1 MNRKILLT
9 LIFVLVA
16 ALSIG
21 SIYASDVNST
31 GSHVSSVDDSDAKI
45 SVESQ
50 DLQASEAVVDNDSSV
65 DVLKSENSSTLSTN
79 TQEVNLLA
87 SDNNATSYLDASK
100 TINAKGTTKYYK
112 GSTKYTATFL
122 DLNGTA
128 LNNTKVKIVV
138 NGKTYTKT
146 TDSKGVVSLDINLK
160 PGTYKVTAT
169 NPVTGYSL
177 TTNFKILSTISA
189 KNINKV
195 YTDTRKFTATF
206 YKSNGKVLANKY
218 IKFKINGKTYKVKT
232 NSKGVA
238 SLSVKNLKKGTHKI
252 ISYNRDG
259 LTRTNTIKVVTSAK
273 TSLTANDYTFLS
285 KDTKKIKVRLLN
297 EFGYAPLKGKVIKFT
312 VNGKTYRANTNKY
325 GYATLKLPSL
335 KNGVYTVKYSFAKY
349 GYYKA
354 SSTKAK
360 LTIIPSK
367 TPTYTVKSTT
377 IFGHGA
383 KTPFKVAVTS
393 GSVPLAG
400 KKITINVD
408 GKTYSRTTNS
418 QGLAAITINLD
429 IGTYKI
435 TYTNDAESKISKKT
449 ESTTIQVVERNASSI
464 NWKSSTTF
472 NQGTQT
478 VKLLILDSN
487 GKAVSG
493 GAVKLNVNGKEYSAT
508 TDSNGYATISASF
521 TPGNYSVSYSFE
533 GDNLNAPSTGQSDLH
548 VEKLSTVSL
557 ANVITAAKS
566 LKNYIANNNN
576 LPTTVSCGGLTFTV
590 PEFLYIMCQAINE
603 LGNAKTSAI
612 AFITGV
618 EDPTSPSG
626 DAISTTELYKSGYL
640 ALAKNVAN
648 YISTHKQAPN
658 YASSAVGN
666 IIYNELVDATARIL
680 AWYGDN
686 GKVLPNYVT
695 ISYGDGGGVSPTG
708 TGINEKNTIKDL
720 TPYLKS
726 TTNCPVNNDAIKK
739 VVDGVTKGLT
749 SASAKAKAI
758 FNYVRDYI
766 SYSFYYD
773 TKYGAVNTLKY
784 KTGNCVDQSHLLVA
798 MFRTADLPARYVHG
812 TCRFSSGSTYGHVW
826 TQVLIDGKWTVAD
839 ATSSRNSLGS
849 VANWN
854 TKSFTLH
861 RIYSSL
867 SF

>member
-16 ALSIG
+16 TLSVG

-31 GSHVSSVDDSDAKI
+31 GSHVSSIDDSDAKI

-79 TQEVNLLA
+79 TQEVNVLA
-87 SDNNATSYLDASK
+87 ADNNATSYLDASK
-100 TINAKGTTKYYK
+100 TITAKSISKYYK

-138 NGKTYTKT
+138 NGKTYTST
-146 TDSKGVVSLDINLK
+146 TDSKGVASLDINLK

-169 NPVTGYSL
+169 NPVTGYSI
-177 TTNFKILSTISA
+177 TTNFKILSTIAASDL
-189 KNINKV
+189 KKV
-195 YTDTRKFTATF
+195 YTDARKFSATF

-218 IKFKINGKTYKVKT
+218 VKFKINGKTYKVKT

-238 SLSVKNLKKGTHKI
+238 SLALKTLKRGTHKI
-252 ISYNRDG
+252 ISYNTDG
-259 LTRTNTIKVVTSAK
+259 LTKTNKVIVYTSVKTYLTAYTYTFLYKESKKIKVKLLNAFKYAPGKGKIVKFKINGKTYSAK
-273 TSLTANDYTFLS
+273 TSKNGFAA
-285 KDTKKIKVRLLN
+285 LN
-297 EFGYAPLKGKVIKFT
+297 
-312 VNGKTYRANTNKY
+312 
-325 GYATLKLPSL
+325 LPKL
-335 KNGVYTVKYSFAKY
+335 KNGVYTVKYTFAKS

-354 SSTKAK
+354 SSASSKV
-360 LTIIPSK
+360 TIIPSK
-367 TPTYTVKSTT
+367 QPTFTVKSTT
-377 IFGHGA
+377 TFGHGA
-383 KTPFKVAVTS
+383 KTPFKVALSS

-400 KKITINVD
+400 RQVTLTVD
-408 GKTYSRTTNS
+408 GKSYTKTTS
-418 QGLAAITINLD
+418 STGLVSLPIDLD
-429 IGTYKI
+429 IGTYNVTI
-435 TYTNDAESKISKKT
+435 TNKAESKLNKRTVSA
-449 ESTTIQVVERNASSI
+449 TINVIERTASSI
-464 NWKSSTTF
+464 SWKSATTF
-472 NQGTQT
+472 TQGTQS
-478 VKLLILDSN
+478 VKLLVLDHN

-493 GAVKLNVNGKEYSAT
+493 AGVKLTVNGKTYTGT
-508 TDSNGYATISASF
+508 TASNGYATISANF
-521 TPGNYSVSYSFE
+521 PVGNYSVSYSFN
-533 GDNLNAPSTGQSDLH
+533 GDNLNAPSSA
-548 VEKLSTVSL
+548 STALQVKKISSVSL

-566 LKNYIANNNN
+566 LKTYIASNNK
-576 LPTTVSCGGLTFTV
+576 LPGSVSCGGLIFTV
-590 PEFLYIMCQAINE
+590 PEFLYIMSQAIVE
-603 LGNAKTSAI
+603 LGNSKTSDI

-618 EDPTSPSG
+618 ADPASPSG
-626 DAISTTELYKSGYL
+626 DSISSAQLYKSGYL
-640 ALAKNVAN
+640 TLAKNVAN
-648 YISTHKQAPN
+648 YISTHRQAPN
-658 YASSAVGN
+658 YASSTVGN
-666 IIYNELVDATARIL
+666 IIYTELVDASARIL

-686 GKVLPNYVT
+686 GKTLPNYVT

-708 TGINEKNTIKDL
+708 TGLNEKNTIKDL
-720 TPYLKS
+720 TPYLKA
-726 TTNCPVNNDAIKK
+726 TTNCQVNHADIKK
-739 VVDGVTKGLT
+739 IVSTVTKGLT

-758 FNYVRDYI
+758 FNYVSDYI

-826 TQVLIDGKWTVAD
+826 TQVLIDGMWTVAD